1 MSLLSCPFTWNIPG
15 HIIAL
20 TTRLLGRYKTQ
31 VTGHCFTN
39 TESVLN
45 IHKAKVSFSVLLKQW
60 PVTCVLYLPLGYCTC
75 LLPVS
80 ISSCCFT
87 WLYFAEVWICL
98 SLQQMGHV
106 LAPIIKNFYEVMKC
120 VSTNQSGATELVSS
134 MTSFH
139 KLFNLCWSDEF
150 LQTFERYIVRLLSIS
165 PMIKEVANLGL
176 YLNPSSKCTLS

>member
-1 MSLLSCPFTWNIPG
+1 
-15 HIIAL
+15 
-20 TTRLLGRYKTQ
+20 
-31 VTGHCFTN
+31 
-39 TESVLN
+39 
-45 IHKAKVSFSVLLKQW
+45 
-60 PVTCVLYLPLGYCTC
+60 
-75 LLPVS
+75 
-80 ISSCCFT
+80 
-87 WLYFAEVWICL
+87 
-98 SLQQMGHV
+98 MGHV